1 MALTIRDIAELAG
14 VSRGTVDRVLHNRGR
29 VDPAVASRIRKIMEE
44 CGYRPSLAAK
54 QLALRHQKNKIG
66 FISKIDYN
74 GFWSI
79 VNRNA
84 EEAEKMLAEYGIAV
98 EKRFFDFCLPDMQLK
113 LIDELVEEGIN
124 ALVIVPLESKDIVN
138 RLQELSDRGIP
149 VILLNSELTGFEPL
163 CYIGSDYYVGGKT
176 AAGLLHNFSK
186 ASSLKIL
193 LMNGSNYLS
202 SQILR
207 RRGFIDEITSLDPD
221 CEIIESGDIT
231 SDPEYAFRAAK
242 EMLEKHPEINAVYT
256 IPDNAAA
263 VANAIQSCGRTG
275 SLVHIGF
282 SMTDATRP
290 YILDGSIS
298 ALIGPRA
305 MDQGRMPFEILLD
318 FFATG
323 DPPADRRI
331 LMLNDIF
338 IRQNSIF

>member
-66 FISKIDYN
+66 FISKADYN

-98 EKRFFDFCLPDMQLK
+98 
-113 LIDELVEEGIN
+113 DELVEEGIN

-207 RRGFIDEITSLDPD
+207 RRGFIDEITSLDPN
-221 CEIIESGDIT
+221 CQIIESSDTT

-290 YILDGSIS
+290 YILNGSIS
-298 ALIGPRA
+298 ALIGQRA
-305 MDQGRMPFEILLD
+305 MDQGRVPFEILLD

-323 DPPADRRI
+323 NPPSERRI
-331 LMLNDIF
+331 LMLTDIF
-338 IRQNSIF
+338 IRQNSVF